1 MHTDSDERCAMV
13 AAHTYPETRITR
25 ANRVSKHDP
34 CDWCG
39 KDSYCLRFESG
50 DTFCRTIGEEYEWTD
65 DFQGG
70 YLHKNAGSTQKPLL
84 FVPFHDHPKADI
96 QTLDSVNRAIL
107 AACPLSD
114 EHAKYLNGLDESA
127 KQSNVRYGSLPPMSQ
142 QRPIIGALVDQ
153 FGYKVPRTIPG
164 FTVKD
169 GDLRLN
175 GEGLLIA
182 IHNVYGQIVAFQ
194 VRHGPSDYRWLSSS
208 DAPSSHAPAHVAG
221 TLNSHCVYIVE
232 SPKSANIVSDKL
244 NTVVIGTAGHTNYK
258 ASLEPLEY
266 FAKNDVVE
274 VVILFDEDAKAETAE
289 KVERS
294 RQALAYEAV
303 QLGYAVRIGRWNHVD
318 GKGPDDFLLRGGKFT
333 LERYCPTLDTID
345 AENQHLRDQYEKI
358 QSICDATRIIAGNNW
373 KTVNRG
379 TAALTPTSRIV
390 AINTFWEMGRAPGVE
405 YGTRYEQVYR
415 ARIAERSGVSQ
426 GTVSKEWTFLAK
438 VGIIQRHIEQN
449 GKTDRQVF
457 FRPGTLPPAGAIL
470 DEATHR
476 KQARKGECHSCGS
489 IKLVKN

>member
-1 MHTDSDERCAMV
+1 MV
-13 AAHTYPETRITR
+13 AEHTYPETRITR

-70 YLHKNAGSTQKPLL
+70 YLHKNAGSTQKPLP

-142 QRPIIGALVDQ
+142 QRPIIDVIVRQ

-164 FTVKD
+164 FTAKD
-169 GDLRLN
+169 GDLFLN

-182 IHNVYGQIVAFQ
+182 IQNVYGQIVAFQ

-208 DAPSSHAPAHVAG
+208 DGPSSHAPAHVAG
-221 TLNSHCVYIVE
+221 TLNSHRVYIVE

-244 NTVVIGTAGHTNYK
+244 NAVVIGTAGHTNYK
-258 ASLEPLEY
+258 AALEPLEY

-303 QLGYAVRIGRWNHVD
+303 QLGYAVRIGRWNHGD
-318 GKGPDDFLLRGGKFT
+318 GKGPDDLLLRGGEFT

-345 AENQHLRDQYEKI
+345 AENQHLRDQYEKT
-358 QSICDATRIIAGNNW
+358 QPLCDATRIIAGNNW

-379 TAALTPTSRIV
+379 RVGFNIIFCPLWGVRRVEMACRHLSGNRDSR
-390 AINTFWEMGRAPGVE
+390 
-405 YGTRYEQVYR
+405 
-415 ARIAERSGVSQ
+415 
-426 GTVSKEWTFLAK
+426 
-438 VGIIQRHIEQN
+438 
-449 GKTDRQVF
+449 
-457 FRPGTLPPAGAIL
+457 
-470 DEATHR
+470 
-476 KQARKGECHSCGS
+476 
-489 IKLVKN
+489 